1 MKISLKY
8 GLAAAAVVVVWTV
21 IVRNLMGVG
30 ANSPANSLAFI
41 LFNLAQM
48 TAIFLGMIRRQRES
62 GGITFKQG
70 LKTGVGISVVY
81 AAAACLFF
89 AIDYLIV
96 GPKLLMAEA
105 APPDQSLSRVAIQ
118 SFAGMFFVSL
128 ILGLFYSTVISFML
142 AKRLSRADS

>member
-30 ANSPANSLAFI
+30 ANSTANMVAPV
-41 LFNLAQM
+41 LFNLAQII
-48 TAIFLGMIRRQRES
+48 AIFLGMIRRQRES

-70 LKTGVGISVVY
+70 LKTGVGISFVY
-81 AAAACLFF
+81 GAVACLFF
-89 AIDYLIV
+89 AIEYLIV

-105 APPDQSLSRVAIQ
+105 APVNEPLGRVAAQ
-118 SFAGMFFVSL
+118 AFAGLFFVSL

-142 AKRLSRADS
+142 AKRLSRLES

>member
-1 MKISLKY
+1 MKLFLKY

-21 IVRNLMGVG
+21 IVRNLLGVG
-30 ANSPANSLAFI
+30 ANSTANMVAPI
-41 LFNLAQM
+41 LFNLAQI

-62 GGITFKQG
+62 GGITFKEG
-70 LKTGVGISVVY
+70 LKTGVGISFVY

-89 AIDYLIV
+89 ALEYLIV

-105 APPDQSLSRVAIQ
+105 APADQPLGRVAVQ
-118 SFAGMFFVSL
+118 AFAGLFFVSL

-142 AKRLSRADS
+142 AKRLSR